1 MSLRD
6 ELLKAGLV
14 SSDKAKKLDS
24 DGRKQ
29 DYQRKKGQ
37 ALIPEEEAQRAEAR
51 KRVEA
56 DSLGKRE
63 QDRQLNR
70 AREAEKKCRE
80 QVARA
85 HQLIEAHRVNESE
98 AEIAYNVQNGNRIRT
113 VRVTAQQRRAL
124 AMGRLAIVRGDRR
137 ELDFALVP
145 REIAQKL
152 VEFAPDRVLLLHPES
167 SGIDPDDE
175 WGDWE

>member
-29 DYQRKKGQ
+29 DYQRKKGK
-37 ALIPEEEAQRAEAR
+37 ALTPEEEAQRVEARQQAEADGAR
-51 KRVEA
+51 
-56 DSLGKRE
+56 KRE
-63 QDRQLNR
+63 QDRQLNL
-70 AREAEKKCRE
+70 AREAEKQHRE
-80 QVARA
+80 QIARA
-85 HQLIEAHRVNESE
+85 RQLIEAHRINDPE
-98 AEIAYNVQNGNRIRT
+98 AEVAYNFQDGNRIRT
-113 VRVTAQQRRAL
+113 VRVTPPQRKAL

-137 ELDFALVP
+137 EFDFALVP

-152 VEFAPDRVLLLHPES
+152 AEFAPDRVLLLHPES
-167 SGIDPDDE
+167 SGVDADDE